1 MAIRIFN
8 NTASTNAQRY
18 LGVNNQRLAT
28 SIERISSGIRINKG
42 ADDAAGLAISEG
54 LRSDIRAL
62 RQATRNANDG
72 LSLLN
77 VTEGALNEQSG
88 ILIRLRE
95 LASQAAT
102 GTVGSTER
110 ATIQLEFSALRDE
123 LTRIAMTTEF
133 NGIGVIDGTLKS
145 SKAAT
150 TASAPTKV
158 AATTAAS
165 GAVTSVATANVTTT
179 KTDALTGIVTT
190 VVSAAASG
198 AVTSVA
204 ATNQTLVSTAASGAV
219 TTTNQTPVS
228 AVATTNDIMIQIGID
243 NSADSRINLNNSL
256 SLDAVTSSTLGVASL
271 SVTGA
276 AEALTALAQIENAI
290 ASVTATRGKVGAVT
304 NRLQRAVGALSITSE
319 NLQAAESSIRDAD
332 IAHEIAQL
340 TRNQILVQTSTAMVG
355 QSNLIPQSVL
365 QLLA

>member
-8 NTASTNAQRY
+8 NIASTNAQRI
-18 LGVNNQRLAT
+18 LGINNDRLAQ
-28 SIERISSGIRINKG
+28 SIERISSGIRINRG

-72 LSLLN
+72 MSLIN
-77 VTEGALNEQSG
+77 VAEGALNEQSG

-123 LTRIAMTTEF
+123 LTRIAQTTEF
-133 NGIGVIDGTLKS
+133 NGIGLIDGNL
-145 SKAAT
+145 
-150 TASAPTKV
+150 AS
-158 AATTAAS
+158 
-165 GAVTSVATANVTTT
+165 SVA
-179 KTDALTGIVTT
+179 
-190 VVSAAASG
+190 S
-198 AVTSVA
+198 TSH
-204 ATNQTLVSTAASGAV
+204 T
-219 TTTNQTPVS
+219 
-228 AVATTNDIMIQIGID
+228 MIQIGID
-243 NSADSRINLNNSL
+243 NSSNSRLDLNAIL
-256 SLDAVTSSTLGVASL
+256 GLDAVTSSTLGVASL
-271 SVTGA
+271 SVTA
-276 AEALTALAQIENAI
+276 SAEALTALATIETAI
-290 ASVTATRGKVGAVT
+290 ASVTAARGKVGAVQ
-304 NRLQRAVGALSITSE
+304 NRLQRSVSALSISSE
-319 NLQAAESSIRDAD
+319 NLQAAESAIRDAD